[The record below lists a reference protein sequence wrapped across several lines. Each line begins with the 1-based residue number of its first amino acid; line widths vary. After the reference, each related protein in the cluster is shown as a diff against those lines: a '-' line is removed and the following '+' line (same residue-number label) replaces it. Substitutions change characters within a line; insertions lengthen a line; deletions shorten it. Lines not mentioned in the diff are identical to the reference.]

1 MHPDINTAG
10 LMARQPGTYAH
21 WIEPASASGA
31 DLLVDDPLIS
41 AILRA
46 RGISSAA
53 EAQRFLRPLYGSLA
67 DPALLPDAQRAVTR
81 IHTAIQ
87 RSERILVYGDYDVD
101 GLTST
106 AMLVRVLRR
115 LGAAPSTMIP
125 HRLRDGYGLTMPMAE
140 KIVAQ
145 QPDLVI
151 CVDCGSSSP
160 QELQL
165 LRDHGIDAIVA
176 DHHHFSGDLPD
187 SVAFVSPQRP
197 DNAYPFRDLAAVGV
211 AYMLVRLLL
220 GDDDAE
226 MYLPYVALGSVAD
239 VVELRGE
246 NRVLVAKGISKI
258 RRWQLPGLRAI
269 CASAGLDQSRLSTW
283 DIGFVIGPRINA
295 AGRVASPEIALDLL
309 LADDAT
315 TATPLALQLN
325 DLNEHRR
332 AETTRVLEEAEGQL
346 RETGWQPEFPA
357 IVVAGDGWSNGIV
370 GLVASRLVDRFH
382 RPAIVLEDRDGV
394 VRGSARSVPGVDIV
408 QAISASSELLDRFG
422 GHEAAAGL
430 SMRREMLDTFIH
442 ELNASVLDLCGGR
455 LPQRTIEIDAEASA
469 ADLDLN
475 TVDAFD
481 QLQPFGQGNPEPC
494 LLVRGLSHRYAKTS
508 RDGRHLLLQVGAEG
522 RRGYRAV
529 LFGAGHRL
537 PELLRLPQIDIVTRL
552 QRDTWDGRTSLK
564 LHLVDFRPSTALN
577 TSHNLDTPRL

>member
-269 CASAGLDQSRLSTW
+269 CASAGLDQ
-283 DIGFVIGPRINA
+283 
-295 AGRVASPEIALDLL
+295 
-309 LADDAT
+309 
-315 TATPLALQLN
+315 
-325 DLNEHRR
+325 
-332 AETTRVLEEAEGQL
+332 
-346 RETGWQPEFPA
+346 
-357 IVVAGDGWSNGIV
+357 
-370 GLVASRLVDRFH
+370 
-382 RPAIVLEDRDGV
+382 
-394 VRGSARSVPGVDIV
+394 
-408 QAISASSELLDRFG
+408 
-422 GHEAAAGL
+422 
-430 SMRREMLDTFIH
+430 
-442 ELNASVLDLCGGR
+442 
-455 LPQRTIEIDAEASA
+455 
-469 ADLDLN
+469 
-475 TVDAFD
+475 
-481 QLQPFGQGNPEPC
+481 
-494 LLVRGLSHRYAKTS
+494 
-508 RDGRHLLLQVGAEG
+508 
-522 RRGYRAV
+522 
-529 LFGAGHRL
+529 
-537 PELLRLPQIDIVTRL
+537 
-552 QRDTWDGRTSLK
+552 
-564 LHLVDFRPSTALN
+564 
-577 TSHNLDTPRL
+577 

>member
-1 MHPDINTAG
+1 MQADTDTCNDNP
-10 LMARQPGTYAH
+10 RQHGSNAL
-21 WIEPASASGA
+21 WIEPTRHSSLE
-31 DLLVDDPLIS
+31 LLVDDPLIS

-46 RGISSAA
+46 RGLTTAA
-53 EAQRFLRPLYGSLA
+53 DAERFLNPLRGSLA
-67 DPALLPDAQRAVTR
+67 DPALLPDAERAVSR
-81 IHTAIQ
+81 MRDAIQ
-87 RSERILVYGDYDVD
+87 RGERILVYGDYDVD

-106 AMLVRVLRR
+106 AMLVRVLCR
-115 LGAAPSTMIP
+115 LGATPSTMIP

-140 KIVAQ
+140 KIVDQ
-145 QPDLVI
+145 QPNLVI

-160 QELQL
+160 DELQML
-165 LRDHGIDAIVA
+165 LDNGIDAIVA
-176 DHHHFSGDLPD
+176 DHHHYSGALPE

-211 AYMLVRLLL
+211 TYMLVRLLL

-246 NRVLVAKGISKI
+246 NRVLVAKGISKM
-258 RRWQLPGLRAI
+258 RRWQLPGLRAM

-283 DIGFVIGPRINA
+283 HIGFVIGPRINA
-295 AGRVASPEIALDLL
+295 AGRVADPDIALDLL

-346 RETGWQPEFPA
+346 REIGWQPDFPA

-370 GLVASRLVDRFH
+370 GLVASRLVDRFY
-382 RPAIVLEDRDGV
+382 RPAIVLEHRDGV

-408 QAISASSELLDRFG
+408 QAISASSDILDRFG

-430 SMRREMLDTFIH
+430 SMQAEMFDAFVH

-455 LPQRTIEIDAEASA
+455 LPQRTIAIDAEADPS
-469 ADLDLN
+469 DLDLG
-475 TVDAFD
+475 TVDALE
-481 QLQPFGQGNPEPC
+481 QLEPFGQGNPEPH
-494 LLVRGLSHRYAKTS
+494 LLIRGLSHRYAKTS

-522 RRGYRAV
+522 RRGHRAV

-537 PELLRLPQIDIVTRL
+537 PELLRLTHIDIVTRL

-564 LHLVDFRPSTALN
+564 LYLVDFRPSTVLN
-577 TSHNLDTPRL
+577 STHNLDTPPL